1 MNSPRALILS
11 IAATA
16 ASFVLALV
24 GVIASASSAAT
35 PVAEVAMVPGS
46 VAIVAQEVRY
56 DAPVVLTVE
65 LGPVASP
72 FQAHV
77 R

>member
-24 GVIASASSAAT
+24 GVIASASGGSA
-35 PVAEVAMVPGS
+35 PVAEVALVPDSIAIMAHDVRPGDSVLFTVEVAS
-46 VAIVAQEVRY
+46 VANQIQTQIR
-56 DAPVVLTVE
+56 
-65 LGPVASP
+65 
-72 FQAHV
+72 
-77 R
+77 